1 MVERVKNAFLNNSS
15 STSSE
20 VEITRGTFVA
30 ALTGIVNAVLIFT
43 PLNENTKLNLLA
55 SLSPT
60 IVIVSH
66 MLFAVYDAWY
76 DRTFGG

>member
-1 MVERVKNAFLNNSS
+1 MVERMKNAFLNNGS

-20 VEITRGTFVA
+20 VEITRGTFIA
-30 ALTGIVNAVLIFT
+30 ALTGIVNAILVFT
-43 PLNENTKLNLLA
+43 PLDDDVKLNLLA
-55 SLSPT
+55 SLSPS

-66 MLFAVYDAWY
+66 TLFAVYDAWY

>member
-1 MVERVKNAFLNNSS
+1 MVERVKNAFLNNGS

-20 VEITRGTFVA
+20 VEVTRGTFVA
-30 ALTGIVNAVLIFT
+30 ALTGIVNAILVFT
-43 PLNENTKLNLLA
+43 PLDDDVKLNLLA

-66 MLFAVYDAWY
+66 ALFAVYDAWY
-76 DRTFGG
+76 DKTFGE

>member
-1 MVERVKNAFLNNSS
+1 MVERVKNAFLNNGS

-30 ALTGIVNAVLIFT
+30 ALTGIVNAVLIFA
-43 PLNENTKLNLLA
+43 PLDNEVKLNLLA
-55 SLSPT
+55 SLSPL
-60 IVIVSH
+60 IVIVAH
-66 MLFAVYDAWY
+66 VLFSVYDAWY

>member
-1 MVERVKNAFLNNSS
+1 MRRAKNAFLNNGS

-30 ALTGIVNAVLIFT
+30 ALTGIVNVVLIFT
-43 PLNENTKLNLLA
+43 PLDDNTKLNLLA

-66 MLFAVYDAWY
+66 MLFAAYDGWY
-76 DRTFGG
+76 DRTFGA